1 MSLLAHFSTSYRER
15 YRQIIT
21 TLLKHGFGYFIQVLG
36 LGKLVPFHKG
46 IMGHEPQDHAYTKP
60 EHLRMAFEELGTT
73 FIKLGQ
79 VLSTRADLL
88 PPEFLKELSK
98 LQVAVPPFP
107 FETVREEIERE
118 LGLEIGLLFAE
129 FDENPT
135 AAASIGQVHQARL
148 HTGEKVVVKVQRPGV
163 FELVNTDLE
172 ILRHLAG
179 LVTKRTSMG
188 QIADLH
194 SLLDEFAFTLRNELN
209 YLQEG
214 RNADQ
219 FRENFADNDRIR
231 VPMVYWDLT
240 TSKVITFE
248 RLGGH
253 NITEV
258 GKLTELGIDRHSLAA
273 DCTMAFMKMVFE
285 DGFFHADPHPGN
297 IFVEEDGRINLVD
310 FGMVGQ
316 LDEETREQLIYLFL
330 AVAGNDADGIVEATL
345 SMGAASGNVKRED
358 IKKDIKRFLARY
370 YGLSLKEINMAHV
383 MHEIMNVAYNRQLR
397 LPANLSVLGKTIL
410 MCEGIGRQLD
420 PEFNLLE
427 VVVPYAKRLLIKQY
441 SPERLWR
448 KTLKGAYQIGRLLT
462 VFPEQLTRLMYRLQD
477 NNIVFGMEF
486 RNTEKIMHE
495 LNSMVN
501 RMSLSILAAAFILSL
516 SFILTVA
523 LPEEWEN
530 VLGWVFAGGFFVASI
545 LGISLIIS
553 IWRSGRR

>member
-1 MSLLAHFSTSYRER
+1 
-15 YRQIIT
+15 
-21 TLLKHGFGYFIQVLG
+21 
-36 LGKLVPFHKG
+36 
-46 IMGHEPQDHAYTKP
+46 
-60 EHLRMAFEELGTT
+60 
-73 FIKLGQ
+73 
-79 VLSTRADLL
+79 
-88 PPEFLKELSK
+88 
-98 LQVAVPPFP
+98 
-107 FETVREEIERE
+107 
-118 LGLEIGLLFAE
+118 
-129 FDENPT
+129 
-135 AAASIGQVHQARL
+135 
-148 HTGEKVVVKVQRPGV
+148 
-163 FELVNTDLE
+163 
-172 ILRHLAG
+172 
-179 LVTKRTSMG
+179 
-188 QIADLH
+188 
-194 SLLDEFAFTLRNELN
+194 
-209 YLQEG
+209 
-214 RNADQ
+214 
-219 FRENFADNDRIR
+219 
-231 VPMVYWDLT
+231 
-240 TSKVITFE
+240 
-248 RLGGH
+248 
-253 NITEV
+253 
-258 GKLTELGIDRHSLAA
+258 
-273 DCTMAFMKMVFE
+273 
-285 DGFFHADPHPGN
+285 
-297 IFVEEDGRINLVD
+297 
-310 FGMVGQ
+310 
-316 LDEETREQLIYLFL
+316 
-330 AVAGNDADGIVEATL
+330 
-345 SMGAASGNVKRED
+345 
-358 IKKDIKRFLARY
+358 
-370 YGLSLKEINMAHV
+370 